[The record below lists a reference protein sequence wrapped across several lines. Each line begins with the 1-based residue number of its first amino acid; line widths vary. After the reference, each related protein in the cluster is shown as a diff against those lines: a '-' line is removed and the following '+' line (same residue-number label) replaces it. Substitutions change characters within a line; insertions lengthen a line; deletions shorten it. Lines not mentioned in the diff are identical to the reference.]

1 MASHADAETPGAS
14 SQGEAPKD
22 KADAGESGAV
32 RTPDGK
38 SDLKGSIMSMLKSD
52 TPVHDEGKSRMDEL
66 AEKRRALQSQRKKLT
81 ADLRN
86 ESRKRKRIQQ
96 RAQYLT
102 DDDLVEA
109 IAMRANRKNQ
119 SRFRRGSGTADIQ
132 RSRGNGI
139 DAWPFEG
146 GLRSAMPTAEAVLCT
161 KISRRNRRGVG

>member
-1 MASHADAETPGAS
+1 MLAFFRRSVFAQTARALRSAGNHSEPPPMASHADAETPGAS

-22 KADAGESGAV
+22 KADAGESGAA
-32 RTPDGK
+32 RTADGK
-38 SDLKGSIMSMLKSD
+38 SDLKSSIMTILKSD
-52 TPVHDEGKSRMDEL
+52 TPVHDAGKSKMDEL

-109 IAMRANRKNQ
+109 IAMRHNRNKAKADSADPSFKQ
-119 SRFRRGSGTADIQ
+119 ISSGA
-132 RSRGNGI
+132 
-139 DAWPFEG
+139 A
-146 GLRSAMPTAEAVLCT
+146 
-161 KISRRNRRGVG
+161 

>member
-14 SQGEAPKD
+14 SQGEAPKV
-22 KADAGESGAV
+22 KADAGESGAA

-38 SDLKGSIMSMLKSD
+38 SDLKSSIMTMLKSD
-52 TPVHDEGKSRMDEL
+52 TPVHDAGKSKMDEL

-109 IAMRANRKNQ
+109 ISMRANRKKAKAD
-119 SRFRRGSGTADIQ
+119 SAAGTAP
-132 RSRGNGI
+132 RTSSGAAG
-139 DAWPFEG
+139 
-146 GLRSAMPTAEAVLCT
+146 TA
-161 KISRRNRRGVG
+161 

>member
-14 SQGEAPKD
+14 SQGEAPKI
-22 KADAGESGAV
+22 KADAGESGAA
-32 RTPDGK
+32 RTADGK
-38 SDLKGSIMSMLKSD
+38 SDLKSSIMTILKSD
-52 TPVHDEGKSRMDEL
+52 APVHDAGKTKMDEL

-109 IAMRANRKNQ
+109 IAMRANRKKRKQ
-119 SRFRRGSGTADIQ
+119 IPPRERQRGHPAEPRERHRCLAVCRRVAVRDAD
-132 RSRGNGI
+132 S
-139 DAWPFEG
+139 
-146 GLRSAMPTAEAVLCT
+146 
-161 KISRRNRRGVG
+161 

>member
-22 KADAGESGAV
+22 KADAGESGAA

-38 SDLKGSIMSMLKSD
+38 SDLKCTIHAMLKSD

-102 DDDLVEA
+102 VDDLVEA
-109 IAMRANRKNQ
+109 IAMRANRKKPKQ
-119 SRFRRGSGTADIQ
+119 IPLGPTEKRAPAEPRERH
-132 RSRGNGI
+132 RC
-139 DAWPFEG
+139 
-146 GLRSAMPTAEAVLCT
+146 LVVYRSAAIRDAD
-161 KISRRNRRGVG
+161 S